1 MPTDFVSV
9 DQPCSSGAVQ
19 IISVSE
25 SVNTRR
31 WSADSEESDFH
42 APAEYNDLFDI
53 HCELRYV
60 LSDSSDSDADRDSA
74 DESGETLS
82 NSLREW
88 AVQHQIPNPSL
99 SDLLGILRKSH
110 PNLPKDPR
118 TLLKTKINYTILN
131 KCGGDYYYF
140 GIVSS
145 IYQEIRQSLHLIPD
159 QYTLKL
165 QINIDGL
172 PLFKSTSDQ
181 LWPILGKILNIKSNN
196 KVFII
201 CLFNGTKN
209 QIILKN
215 I

>member
-1 MPTDFVSV
+1 M
-9 DQPCSSGAVQ
+9 
-19 IISVSE
+19 
-25 SVNTRR
+25 
-31 WSADSEESDFH
+31 
-42 APAEYNDLFDI
+42 
-53 HCELRYV
+53 
-60 LSDSSDSDADRDSA
+60 
-74 DESGETLS
+74 
-82 NSLREW
+82 
-88 AVQHQIPNPSL
+88 

-131 KCGGDYYYF
+131 KCGGDNYYF